1 MLFQKNTTTT
11 NVDNIMKFL
20 QTGVYKVLKALQSSF
35 LFNLSL
41 VRLQTGPY
49 IQVWVLGFKKDEDNW
64 RESKRRQSK

>member
-1 MLFQKNTTTT
+1 MQCYLKKTHNNK

-20 QTGVYKVLKALQSSF
+20 QTGVYKVLKVTF

-41 VRLQTGPY
+41 VRLQTGSY
-49 IQVWVLGFKKDEDNW
+49 IQVWVLGFKKDEGNW